1 MTQES
6 IINHPPAGQPNN
18 VTIRN
23 ARPDDAAAG
32 IAYFRR
38 LFSEPGINLITEA
51 DEYFPTVES
60 NARVIRD
67 MNRADNSLYLVAEI
81 EGELVGILTLE
92 GAKRRNVRHTAVL
105 GITVAKEWRG
115 QGIGRR
121 LMKEAIE
128 WARGTGILTRIELHV
143 FARNAVAIALY
154 ESLGFVVEGRRRNAV
169 IRDGESIDDCV
180 MGLLL

>member
-1 MTQES
+1 M
-6 IINHPPAGQPNN
+6 
-18 VTIRN
+18 
-23 ARPDDAAAG
+23 
-32 IAYFRR
+32 
-38 LFSEPGINLITEA
+38 
-51 DEYFPTVES
+51 
-60 NARVIRD
+60 
-67 MNRADNSLYLVAEI
+67 
-81 EGELVGILTLE
+81 
-92 GAKRRNVRHTAVL
+92 RHTAVL